1 MTTTRRLVRATW
13 VTVTAMLFLLA
24 GGTAAWAKPAPI
36 DTGDGAVPG
45 GPAAV
50 TSGTSVS
57 QLLLVAALSAAL
69 AVVVTLVVAHV
80 VGSRHHGAGL
90 PATA

>member
-1 MTTTRRLVRATW
+1 MTTTRRLFRASW

-36 DTGDGAVPG
+36 DTGDAAAPG

-69 AVVVTLVVAHV
+69 AVVVTLVVARV
-80 VGSRHHGAGL
+80 VGSRRHGAGL